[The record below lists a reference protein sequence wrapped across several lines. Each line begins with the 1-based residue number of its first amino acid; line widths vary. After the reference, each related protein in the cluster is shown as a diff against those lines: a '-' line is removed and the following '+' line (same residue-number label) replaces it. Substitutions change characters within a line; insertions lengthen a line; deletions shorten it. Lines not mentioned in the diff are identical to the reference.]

1 MPAIR
6 HSTIT
11 GQFLPEVDAPKPAR
25 VLNLHFAH
33 LQVFCSVLQHISLTA
48 VF

>member
-11 GQFLPEVDAPKPAR
+11 GRFVLEVDAPKAAR
-25 VLNLHFAH
+25 VSNLHFVH
-33 LQVFCSVLQHISLTA
+33 LQVLCYVLQHISLTA